1 MSEQLEH
8 TEHTEHVPPS
18 VRGGREV
25 SAAGPA
31 TLSLERQALLVT
43 VVLRTSGAAVAAV
56 VGLLGLQSAE
66 NPVWVLLSVAGVL
79 VWAGLFGIRTL
90 RGGPAFRFGV
100 GDVVVC
106 AVLCLFHG
114 QLVPS
119 PVLTASAGSGWVDLI
134 ASVTVLNAQCFLRQP
149 HGLIG
154 TVVIATA
161 YTAGAPGLRE
171 APVVLLLQGM
181 LSAGMFVL
189 LRRAARSADS
199 TLAAK
204 AEARANDLARAA
216 ARADE
221 RDQQRRLH
229 DTVLATLTM
238 VSTGA
243 ITERSE
249 VLRRRA
255 VADLGVIQGL
265 AADTDGAAYPA
276 GATDPGDTATPLV
289 PLDAALR
296 SAAFAPR
303 PGLPALTVRF
313 GVVPVLLLP
322 RPVVTALADAVGE
335 ALTNVVRHSGT
346 TTAHVHAQPVGAGVV
361 VHVLDGGRGF
371 DPVTVPAHRRGL
383 RESVT
388 GRMAAVGGAARIET
402 RPGDGVHVVLRWPR

>member
-1 MSEQLEH
+1 MSEQREH
-8 TEHTEHVPPS
+8 YEQ
-18 VRGGREV
+18 V
-25 SAAGPA
+25 SASVWGRPAVSATAGPA
-31 TLSLERQALLVT
+31 TLSLQRRALLVT
-43 VVLRTSGAAVAAV
+43 VVLRTSSAAVAAV
-56 VGLLGLQSAE
+56 VALLGLGSAE

-79 VWAGLFGIRTL
+79 VWAGLFSIRTL
-90 RGGPAFRFGV
+90 RGGPAIRSGA
-100 GDVVVC
+100 GDVVLC
-106 AVLCLFHG
+106 AVLCLLHG
-114 QLVPS
+114 QLVPAS
-119 PVLTASAGSGWVDLI
+119 VLTASAGSGWVDLI
-134 ASVTVLNAQCFLRQP
+134 ASVTVLNAQCLLRQP
-149 HGLIG
+149 HGLLA

-171 APVVLLLQGM
+171 APVVLLLQGV
-181 LSAGMFVL
+181 LSAGMFIL

-238 VSTGA
+238 VSTGV

-255 VADLGVIQGL
+255 VADLRVIQGL
-265 AADTDGAAYPA
+265 AADSDDAAYQA
-276 GATDPGDTATPLV
+276 RTTNPGDTTTPLV

-303 PGLPALTVRF
+303 PGLPALTVKF
-313 GVVPVLLLP
+313 GIVPVLLP

-335 ALTNVVRHSGT
+335 ALTNVVRHAGT
-346 TTAHVHAQPVGAGVV
+346 TAAQVRAQPVGAGVV
-361 VHVLDGGRGF
+361 VDVLDGGRGF
-371 DPVTVPAHRRGL
+371 DPAAVPAHRRGV
-383 RESVT
+383 RESIT

-402 RPGDGVHVVLRWPR
+402 RPGDGVHVMLRWPR